1 MSGEWL
7 LFKQFLRNPSLI
19 GTVVPSAPALCRELV
34 NSLELPPGGAAA
46 ELGPGTGVV
55 TLEMLKKMPAD
66 FNFFAVELDKLI
78 YQNFRTQ
85 FPDTAIVNANAGE
98 LDELC
103 RSRGIDQLDAVVSG
117 LPWAS
122 FPAEVQDM
130 ILGAVV
136 RSLKSGG
143 RFATF
148 AYLQGL
154 LLPAAR
160 RFRKK
165 LEKEFAVFE
174 ISPVVWRNL
183 PPAVVYR
190 CIK

>member
-85 FPDTAIVNANAGE
+85 FPDTAIVNANAAMPGNVKVPP
-98 LDELC
+98 
-103 RSRGIDQLDAVVSG
+103 IVTIVPITIAIF
-117 LPWAS
+117 AS
-122 FPAEVQDM
+122 TDRIAIMPAT
-130 ILGAVV
+130 
-136 RSLKSGG
+136 R
-143 RFATF
+143 
-148 AYLQGL
+148 
-154 LLPAAR
+154 
-160 RFRKK
+160 
-165 LEKEFAVFE
+165 
-174 ISPVVWRNL
+174 
-183 PPAVVYR
+183 
-190 CIK
+190 